1 MKTKEEIEQLA
12 KEEYPSIIGTTQTG
26 VAYDM
31 NSREKEAYIKGYTQ
45 CQEHMADKKYTE
57 EAMLLAYVSGGTRFE
72 ENKDAD
78 KLSENFKELISL
90 LNKQD

>member
-26 VAYDM
+26 TAYNM
-31 NSREKEAYIKGYTQ
+31 NAREKEAYQKGYTQ
-45 CQEHMADKKYTE
+45 CQEDNMEKRYTE
-57 EAMLLAYVSGGTRFE
+57 VDMRRAMKYASEITN
-72 ENKDAD
+72 NKMKYMEDYIN
-78 KLSENFKELISL
+78 S